1 MDSEFLYILMFLTCF
16 VTLLD
21 ELGWKFSHQTLR
33 SKLRLRY
40 HLFPPWQI
48 AASQRALV
56 TLLIMTDWVAESPN
70 FPAPLVMDTSLA
82 RRFASSLWAGNCC
95 RRRPLEGASS
105 ALFLCQRSSELRTLS
120 RLTRAL
126 WLVQIL
132 PLQSQT
138 GQEISHWLDF
148 R

>member
-56 TLLIMTDWVAESPN
+56 TLLIMTDWEAESPN

-82 RRFASSLWAGNCC
+82 SRFASSLWAGDCC

-105 ALFLCQRSSELRTLS
+105 ALFYAKGAGNLGLS
-120 RLTRAL
+120 VLARTRAL

-132 PLQSQT
+132 PDQT
-138 GQEISHWLDF
+138 RALSLARF